1 MRCHFRTLATEL
13 TTLDNMMN
21 PLLDFSGLPR
31 FADIRIEH
39 ITPALKQLLAD
50 GRNAIDR
57 IRDDNAMPTWQN
69 FVQPI
74 TDANERL
81 SRAWGQVSHLNAVAN
96 TPALRETYNANLPL
110 VTQYYAELAQDPAL
124 FEKFKQLRNSQ
135 EFESLSQGRKKIIEN
150 DLRDFRLGGAEL
162 PPENKKR
169 FLQIQEELSA
179 LGSRFNDNLLDS
191 TNNFVLHIQNADEL
205 SGIPGD
211 AVQAAREIAE
221 KDNAPGWIF
230 TLHAPSYMPI
240 MQYADNRAL
249 RETMYRAYSTRASEI
264 RSPVP
269 QTESAADLD
278 NTPLIAK
285 MLELRKEEA
294 QLLGFDCYAEVS
306 LTTKMAS
313 TAKQV
318 LDFLGELAAKA
329 RPYAERDLKE
339 LRQFAAKK
347 MGLENVESWDLAYIS
362 EKLRLDRYAFSEQEV
377 KQYFPETSV
386 LPGMFRVV
394 ENLYGITIARVEA
407 ADIQLWH
414 ADVKLFNIMGTQGN
428 LIGRFYLDLYARPGK
443 RGGGWMDDAISR
455 RRIGGGEIQGGE
467 SIQVPVAYLNCNFSA
482 PVHLDGQARPAVFTH
497 DEVITLFHEFGHGL
511 HHLLTQVEDLGVSG
525 IHGVEWDAVELP
537 SQFME
542 NFCWEWEVLRD
553 MTRRVDSLPYSGSL
567 RETRLAPPPD
577 PDGFAN
583 AVSAERVGSNQSIPR
598 DLFEKMLAAKNFQ
611 SGLQMLRQ
619 IEFALFDMH
628 LHADFNPGGEKT
640 AQQLLDEI
648 REQVAVII
656 PPGFN
661 RFPNSFSHI
670 FGGGYAA
677 GYYSYKWAEVL
688 SADAYSL
695 FEESPAGIVV
705 NPEAGTRFRNEI
717 LAVGGSRTALE
728 SFIAFRGR
736 EPKIDALLRHHGM
749 APA

>member
-1 MRCHFRTLATEL
+1 
-13 TTLDNMMN
+13 MMN

-50 GRNAIDR
+50 GRNTIDR
-57 IRDDNAMPTWQN
+57 IRDDDATPTWQN

-135 EFESLSQGRKKIIEN
+135 EFEGLNQARKKIIEN

-162 PPENKKR
+162 PPEKKKR

-205 SGIPGD
+205 SGIPDD

-221 KDNAPGWIF
+221 KDNAPGWKF

-264 RSPVP
+264 RSPAS
-269 QTESAADLD
+269 QTGNAADLD

-285 MLELRKEEA
+285 ILELRKEEA

-306 LTTKMAS
+306 LATKMAS
-313 TAKQV
+313 TPKQV

-329 RPYAERDLKE
+329 RPYAECDLKE
-339 LRQFAAKK
+339 LRQFAAEK
-347 MGLENVESWDLAYIS
+347 MGLENIESWDLAYVS

-394 ENLYGITIARVEA
+394 ENLYGITIARAEA

-414 ADVKLFNIMGTQGN
+414 TDVKLFNITGIQGN

-455 RRIGGGEIQGGE
+455 RRIGGGEVQGEG

-482 PVHLDGQARPAVFTH
+482 PVHLDGQARPALFTH

-553 MTRRVDSLPYSGSL
+553 MTRRVDSLPYSDSL
-567 RETRLAPPPD
+567 RETHYAPPPA

-583 AVSAERVGSNQSIPR
+583 TVSVEREGSNQSIPR

-619 IEFALFDMH
+619 IEFALFDMR
-628 LHADFNPGGEKT
+628 LHADFSPGGEKT

-648 REQVAVII
+648 RKQVAVII
-656 PPGFN
+656 PPEFN

-695 FEESPAGIVV
+695 FEESPAGVVV
-705 NPEAGTRFRNEI
+705 NPEAGARFRNEI
-717 LAVGGSRTALE
+717 LAVGGSRAALE